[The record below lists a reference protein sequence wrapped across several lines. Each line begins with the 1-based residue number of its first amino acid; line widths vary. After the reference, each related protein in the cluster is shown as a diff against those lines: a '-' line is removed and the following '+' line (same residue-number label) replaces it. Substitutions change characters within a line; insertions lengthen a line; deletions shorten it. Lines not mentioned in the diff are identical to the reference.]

1 MKKRVARKQR
11 ELVGLAEGEEEEET
25 QPRSLV
31 SATAVAAPQEAGTP
45 DAGPQEVA
53 WHQGEPGSYQQ
64 ACPDGQVWGEQ
75 QGAERRQQGQALEL
89 GEVKVAG
96 GRDIRAVI
104 RLEAGEQTPEKS
116 IGKLS
121 SFQDRRRGGIRMEE
135 ATTQGPRMSGSREE
149 LELKVVEATKKV

>member
-1 MKKRVARKQR
+1 MAENLLAGAGELTDRQDKLDKAIAHLQAEVAAAGGGPWEGRLDLMEEVLTEWTCDQDNRIEELKKRVARKQR

-25 QPRSLV
+25 PPRSLV

-96 GRDIRAVI
+96 GY
-104 RLEAGEQTPEKS
+104 
-116 IGKLS
+116 
-121 SFQDRRRGGIRMEE
+121 
-135 ATTQGPRMSGSREE
+135 
-149 LELKVVEATKKV
+149 